1 MKNKFFTRQICAE
14 AQIRRLRERHGIRM
28 LFNSYIFVFLFFPLV
43 VLGYYAFHH
52 WKKPKMAL
60 GYLLLM
66 SMLFYG
72 YNSIKYLF
80 ILMISVVLN
89 YAMAEL
95 LDRTSRLALRRL
107 LLAAGLGVNLGIL
120 FYYKYYDFFI
130 ENINKWLK
138 MDYAFLQLM
147 LPLGISFYTFQQL
160 SYVIDTYRGEC
171 EKYSFLEYASYVT
184 FFPQLIAGPIVY
196 HDELIP
202 QLRDEKNHKINYENL
217 SKGLYAFSLGLAKK
231 VLIADTLS
239 KIVTMGY
246 EDIHY
251 IYTMT
256 VIIITICYS
265 LQIYFDF
272 SGYCDMAYGI
282 GYMFNVKLPVNFN
295 SPYKA
300 VSVTDFWDR
309 WHMTLT
315 RFFTKYV
322 YIPLGGSRKGKVRT
336 YLNILIVFFVSG
348 VWHGANWTFI
358 LWGVLNGVAKVI
370 DKLIGRFLEWIPKFI
385 RRIGIFILATYA
397 WALFRSP
404 SIRQAK
410 RMWKHL
416 KEFGEGRVYTPILET
431 FNNLTEMR
439 VVYRLGLGGV
449 IDRYPVLPLVVFLIL
464 LILACFFMKNT
475 QEKVEDGR
483 YGAKRLAVT
492 TVLLL
497 WSVLSLSDVSAFLY
511 FNF

>member
-1 MKNKFFTRQICAE
+1 
-14 AQIRRLRERHGIRM
+14 M
-28 LFNSYIFVFLFFPLV
+28 LFNSYVFVFLFFPLV
-43 VLGYYAFHH
+43 VLGYYAFHY

-72 YNSIKYLF
+72 YNSIKYLL
-80 ILMISVVLN
+80 ILMVSIVLN
-89 YAMAEL
+89 YALAGL
-95 LDRTSRLALRRL
+95 FGRTKRTALRRL
-107 LLAAGLGVNLGIL
+107 LLAAGLLLNLGIL

-130 ENINKWLK
+130 ENINRWLK
-138 MDYAFLQLM
+138 TDYAFLQLI

-160 SYVIDTYRGEC
+160 SYVIDSYWGEC
-171 EKYSFLEYASYVT
+171 ERYSFLEYASYVA

-202 QLRDEKNHKINYENL
+202 QLRDEKNHKINFENL
-217 SKGLYAFSLGLAKK
+217 GKGLYAFSLGLAKK

-239 KIVTMGY
+239 KIVTLGY
-246 EDIHY
+246 VEIRY
-251 IYTMT
+251 MYTFS
-256 VIIITICYS
+256 VIIICICYS

-282 GYMFNVKLPVNFN
+282 GYMFNVKLPINFN

-322 YIPLGGSRKGKVRT
+322 YIPLGGSRKGKIRT
-336 YLNILIVFFVSG
+336 YLNVLIVFLVSG
-348 VWHGANWTFI
+348 FWHGANWTFI
-358 LWGVLNGVAKVI
+358 YWGALNGIANI
-370 DKLIGRFLEWIPKFI
+370 LDKLAGRFLEWIPKVI
-385 RRIGIFILATYA
+385 RRIGMFILATFA
-397 WALFRSP
+397 WALFRAS
-404 SIRQAK
+404 SIGQAK
-410 RMWKHL
+410 RMWRHL
-416 KEFGEGRVYTPILET
+416 HEYRDGQIFQPLLET

-439 VVYRLGLGGV
+439 ILYRMGIGRLA
-449 IDRYPVLPLVVFLIL
+449 DRYPALPLAAFMLL

-475 QEKVEDGR
+475 QEKVEDGH
-483 YGAKRLAVT
+483 YGKRRFAVT
-492 TVLLL
+492 IALLF
-497 WSVLSLSDVSAFLY
+497 WSVLSLSDVSEFLY

>member
-1 MKNKFFTRQICAE
+1 
-14 AQIRRLRERHGIRM
+14 M

-43 VLGYYAFHH
+43 VFGYYAFHH

-60 GYLLLM
+60 GWLLLM

-72 YNSIKYLF
+72 YNSIEYLF
-80 ILMISVVLN
+80 ILITSVILN
-89 YAMAEL
+89 FGVVEL
-95 LDRTSRLALRRL
+95 MSRAKRTALRRL
-107 LLAAGLGVNLGIL
+107 LLAVGLGVNLGIL

-130 ENINKWLK
+130 ENINAWFQT
-138 MDYAFLQLM
+138 DYTFLRLI

-160 SYVIDTYRGEC
+160 SYVIDSYRGEC
-171 EKYSFLEYASYVT
+171 EKYGFLEYASYVT

-196 HDELIP
+196 HDELIW
-202 QLRDEKNHKINYENL
+202 QLRDERNHKINYENL
-217 SKGLYAFSLGLAKK
+217 AKGLYAFSLGLAKK

-239 KIVTMGY
+239 KIVTIGY
-246 EDIHY
+246 TDIRY

-282 GYMFNVKLPVNFN
+282 GYMFNVKLPINFN

-322 YIPLGGSRKGKVRT
+322 YIPLGGSRKGKLRT
-336 YLNILIVFFVSG
+336 YFNILIVFLVSG
-348 VWHGANWTFI
+348 FWHGANWTFV
-358 LWGVLNGVAKVI
+358 LWGFLNGLANVA
-370 DKLIGRFLEWIPKFI
+370 DKLAGRFFERIPKII
-385 RRIGIFILATYA
+385 RRIGMFLLATYA
-397 WALFRSP
+397 WALFRAP
-404 SIRQAK
+404 SIGQAK
-410 RMWKHL
+410 RMWRHL
-416 KEFGEGRVYTPILET
+416 KEFEGGKVYQPLINT
-431 FNNLTEMR
+431 FNNLLEMR
-439 VVYRLGLGGV
+439 ILYRLGLGGI
-449 IDRYPVLPLVVFLIL
+449 IDRYPVFLLWTFMLVLI
-464 LILACFFMKNT
+464 IACFFLKNT
-475 QEKVEDGR
+475 QEKVEDGH
-483 YGAKRLAVT
+483 YGKWRFVVT
-492 TVLLL
+492 IGLLF
-497 WSVLSLSDVSAFLY
+497 WSILSLSDVSEFLY

>member
-1 MKNKFFTRQICAE
+1 
-14 AQIRRLRERHGIRM
+14 M

-43 VLGYYAFHH
+43 VFGYYAFHH

-60 GYLLLM
+60 GWLLLM

-72 YNSIKYLF
+72 YNSIAYLF
-80 ILMISVVLN
+80 ILIASVILN
-89 YAMAEL
+89 FGVVEL
-95 LDRTSRLALRRL
+95 MSRAKGTAVRRL

-130 ENINKWLK
+130 ENINAWFQT
-138 MDYAFLQLM
+138 DYTFLRLM
-147 LPLGISFYTFQQL
+147 LPLGISFYTFLQL
-160 SYVIDTYRGEC
+160 SYVIDSYRGEC
-171 EKYSFLEYASYVT
+171 EKYEFLEYASYVT

-202 QLRDEKNHKINYENL
+202 QLRDERNHKINYENL
-217 SKGLYAFSLGLAKK
+217 AKGLYAFSLGLAKK

-239 KIVTMGY
+239 KIVTLGY
-246 EDIHY
+246 TDIRY

-282 GYMFNVKLPVNFN
+282 GYMFNVKLPINFN

-322 YIPLGGSRKGKVRT
+322 YIPLGGSRKGKLRT
-336 YLNILIVFFVSG
+336 YFNILIVFLVSG
-348 VWHGANWTFI
+348 FWHGANWTFV
-358 LWGVLNGVAKVI
+358 LWGFLNGLANAA
-370 DKLIGRFLEWIPKFI
+370 DKLVGRFFERIPKII
-385 RRIGIFILATYA
+385 RRIGMFLLATYA
-397 WALFRSP
+397 WALFRAP
-404 SIRQAK
+404 SIGQAR
-410 RMWKHL
+410 RMWRHFKD
-416 KEFGEGRVYTPILET
+416 FGGGKVYQPLINT
-431 FNNLTEMR
+431 FNNLLEMR
-439 VVYRLGLGGV
+439 ILYRLGLGGI
-449 IDRYPVLPLVVFLIL
+449 IDRYPVFLLWAFILVLI
-464 LILACFFMKNT
+464 IACFFLKNT
-475 QEKVEDGR
+475 QEKVEDGH
-483 YGAKRLAVT
+483 YGKWRFVVT
-492 TVLLL
+492 IGLLF
-497 WSVLSLSDVSAFLY
+497 WSILSLSDVSEFLY

>member
-1 MKNKFFTRQICAE
+1 
-14 AQIRRLRERHGIRM
+14 M
-28 LFNSYIFVFLFFPLV
+28 LFNSYIFVFVFFPLV

-72 YNSIKYLF
+72 YNSIAYLF
-80 ILMISVVLN
+80 ILMMSIVAN
-89 YAMAEL
+89 YALVEL
-95 LDRTSRLALRRL
+95 LDRTDKAALRKL

-130 ENINKWLK
+130 ENVNKWLK
-138 MDYAFLQLM
+138 TDFAFLQLM

-160 SYVIDTYRGEC
+160 SYVIDAYRGEC
-171 EKYSFLEYASYVT
+171 EKYGFLEYASYVA

-202 QLRDEKNHKINYENL
+202 QLRDERNHKVNFENL
-217 SKGLYAFSLGLAKK
+217 GKGLYAFSLGLAKK

-239 KIVTMGY
+239 KIVTPAY
-246 EDIHY
+246 ADLRY
-251 IYTMT
+251 IYTVS
-256 VIIITICYS
+256 VIIVTICYS

-282 GYMFNVKLPVNFN
+282 GYLFNVKLPVNFN

-322 YIPLGGSRKGKVRT
+322 YIPLGGSRKGTIRT

-358 LWGVLNGVAKVI
+358 LWGILNGIANVI
-370 DKLIGRFLEWIPKFI
+370 DKIAGRFLEWIPKII
-385 RRIGIFILATYA
+385 RRIGIFILATFA
-397 WALFRSP
+397 WALFRCS
-404 SIRQAK
+404 SMSQA
-410 RMWKHL
+410 RRLWSHL
-416 KEFGEGRVYTPILET
+416 KEFEGGEINQTLLDT
-431 FNNLTEMR
+431 FNHLLEVR
-439 VVYRLGLGGV
+439 ILYRLGFGGL
-449 IDRYPVLPLVVFLIL
+449 IDRFPLLPLAAFMLV
-464 LILACFFMKNT
+464 LILACFFLKNT

-483 YGAKRLAVT
+483 YGKWRFFVT
-492 TVLLL
+492 IGLLF
-497 WSVLSLSDVSAFLY
+497 WSIMSLSDVSEFLY